1 MTSDELVRHFV
12 GEMGKLDARV
22 RAAFDRL
29 DEDGMNRP
37 IPPSQWSPLQILDH
51 MLRTNGPYLELL
63 RTASPPAGG
72 DREVKHSFFGKM
84 LMKFAGPSGNI
95 PAPPALRPSPG
106 PLERTLVDRYLA
118 QTAELTAAVAKLTG
132 RTLDSYRIS
141 SPFANLI
148 KLNLAD
154 VLAITIEHTE
164 RHVGQIEA
172 SLSETT
178 QR

>member
-1 MTSDELVRHFV
+1 
-12 GEMGKLDARV
+12 MGKLDARV

-29 DEDGMNRP
+29 EGNLLNRP

-51 MLRTNGPYLELL
+51 LLRANGPYLELL
-63 RTASPPAGG
+63 RAANPPVGG
-72 DREVKHSFFGKM
+72 NAPVKHSFIGKW
-84 LMKFAGPSGNI
+84 LMKAAGPGGNA

-118 QTAELTAAVAKLTG
+118 QTAKLTAAVAKLTG

-178 QR
+178 QK